1 MGGGKI
7 AVYMN
12 ERSLVI
18 SLNLFDLVELSHGL
32 LLQSERRSALSWC
45 ACGLIFI
52 HVLEREMGIA
62 NTGNHLAYSEM
73 YFWESRFHI
82 HQGNNFLQI
91 QGFQG
96 SGRVA
101 SRCEVVGFLQPLGV

>member
-1 MGGGKI
+1 M
-7 AVYMN
+7 ACYYSQC
-12 ERSLVI
+12 RT
-18 SLNLFDLVELSHGL
+18 
-32 LLQSERRSALSWC
+32 ALSWC

-62 NTGNHLAYSEM
+62 NIGNHLAYSEM

-82 HQGNNFLQI
+82 HQGNYFLQI

-96 SGRVA
+96 SGGVA
-101 SRCEVVGFLQPLGV
+101 SGCGVVEFL